1 MDLVVMAP
9 AVTLSHLLTIC
20 PSALLGESDFVPLS
34 HHRHRLVGHPRC
46 LGISLGLRVDDHS
59 IEDVL
64 GASHR
69 CEGRPVSLLMCGSCT
84 VCEEL
89 AHRLPVEEGC
99 QLVDLLTVAGFRILQ
114 GLLEVCVLVGVVTL
128 AHDHLLFEARD
139 DHCLAV
145 VELLGQVGDLGS
157 RGSLDGLELSLEV
170 LIVCD
175 EIFELLP

>member
-1 MDLVVMAP
+1 MVIIFSLDLPVVDWCYLIWRYEMDLVVMAP

-114 GLLEVCVLVGVVTL
+114 GLLKFCALMRVVTL
-128 AHDHLLFEARD
+128 TH
-139 DHCLAV
+139 
-145 VELLGQVGDLGS
+145 
-157 RGSLDGLELSLEV
+157 
-170 LIVCD
+170 
-175 EIFELLP
+175 